1 MAAQLYVIHPCGT
14 AGSRRV
20 NEYCNRKNVV
30 RVTWEITPRLDA
42 SLRAY
47 EHEYNETRSALI
59 TKACEMFA
67 RLVTRRVGKSV
78 ALPFNFDERTKKAT
92 WYAPRELHSTLRHY
106 SVDSGNSLQQII
118 DYAVELRYPVRSLAL
133 G

>member
-20 NEYCNRKNVV
+20 NEYCNRNNVV
-30 RVTWEITPRLDA
+30 RVTWEITPRIDA

-59 TKACEMFA
+59 TNACAMFT
-67 RLVTRRVGKSV
+67 RLIARRVGIAG
-78 ALPFNFDERTKKAT
+78 ALPVNFEERAKKAT
-92 WYAPRELHSTLRHY
+92 WYAPRELHTTLRHY
-106 SVDSGNSLQQII
+106 SVDSGHSLQQII
-118 DYAVELRYPVRSLAL
+118 DYAVELRYPVRSLAPS
-133 G
+133 